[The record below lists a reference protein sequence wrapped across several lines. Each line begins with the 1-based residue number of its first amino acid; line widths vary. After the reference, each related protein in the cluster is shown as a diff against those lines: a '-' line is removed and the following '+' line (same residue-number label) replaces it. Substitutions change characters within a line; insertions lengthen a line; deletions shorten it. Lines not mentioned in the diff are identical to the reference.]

1 MITFN
6 EMPEALSAL
15 KEDVRLIKEFVL
27 NNSKQVKANEW
38 LDINQLCEY
47 LPHHPVKATIYS
59 LVHTGKIPNM
69 KQGKKL
75 IFSKDEIDI
84 WLQSHRRK
92 TKAELQEET
101 TSTADSFLVSKKKI
115 GGTNA

>member
-27 NNSKQVKANEW
+27 NNSKQEKEKKW
-38 LDINQLCEY
+38 FDIDQLCDY
-47 LPHHPVKATIYS
+47 LPHHPVKSSIYG
-59 LVHTGKIPNM
+59 LVHRGEIPNM

-92 TKAELQEET
+92 TKAELQEQT
-101 TSTADSFLVSKKKI
+101 TSTADSFLVSKKKK
-115 GGTNA
+115 GGANE